1 MGRLILREVFS
12 RITIL
17 PQLPVVGGVLTG
29 SFFARKRKMVNLNR
43 HNKSGRIISLA
54 LVIAMCLAG
63 ALCVTGCK
71 KEEPASEPE
80 TKQENQE
87 DNNIY
92 GDESLGID
100 AKVDEQLKDYRH
112 ILLLGIDNGDRSDLM
127 IVLSINKKTNEI
139 KSVPVH
145 RDAYMQISPDGTYDI
160 DGVDYEF
167 YKCNRAY
174 KRDGIYGAM
183 MELNR
188 HMDLNIRECIAIDW
202 DGIARFIDSMGGLD
216 ADITEDMLPTLNNS
230 LDEKDKIESAGMHRL
245 NGRQAVQYLRV
256 RKYDGGSAPVREDR
270 NQEVLAQLF
279 ERAKTMDIEKL
290 TKIYDDVA
298 SDLDTNMSRN
308 TLTDTLA
315 MISKS
320 TLESTPGWPYEYTE
334 MWDDAFYYFV
344 PDTLDTNV
352 KELHKTLFGQEN
364 YESSETVKMLNEK
377 IETLRE
383 EQLH

>member
-1 MGRLILREVFS
+1 
-12 RITIL
+12 
-17 PQLPVVGGVLTG
+17 
-29 SFFARKRKMVNLNR
+29 MVNLNR

-63 ALCVTGCK
+63 IFCVSGCK

-145 RDAYMQISPDGTYDI
+145 RDAYMQISPDGTYEI
-160 DGVDYEF
+160 DGVEYEF

-183 MELNR
+183 TELNR

-216 ADITEDMLPTLNNS
+216 ADISEDMLPTLNNS
-230 LDEKDKIESAGMHRL
+230 LKDKDKLSGAGKHRL

-256 RKYDGGSAPVREDR
+256 RKYDGGSAPVREER

-279 ERAKTMDIEKL
+279 ERAKTMSIDEL
-290 TKIYDDVA
+290 SDVYDDVA

-315 MISKS
+315 SISKS

-344 PDTLDTNV
+344 PDTLETNV
-352 KELHKTLFGQEN
+352 QEFHKTVFGQED
-364 YESSETVKMLNEK
+364 YQPSESVKTLNEK
-377 IETLRE
+377 IETARKELN
-383 EQLH
+383 

>member
-1 MGRLILREVFS
+1 
-12 RITIL
+12 
-17 PQLPVVGGVLTG
+17 
-29 SFFARKRKMVNLNR
+29 MVNLNR

-63 ALCVTGCK
+63 AFCVTGCK

-112 ILLLGIDNGDRSDLM
+112 ILLLGIDNGNRSDLM

-139 KSVPVH
+139 KSAPVH

-216 ADITEDMLPTLNNS
+216 ADITEDMLPTLNNN
-230 LDEKDKIESAGMHRL
+230 LGDKDTIDSAGMHRL

-256 RKYDGGSAPVREDR
+256 RKYDGGSAPVREER

-315 MISKS
+315 SISKS
-320 TLESTPGWPYEYTE
+320 TLESTPSWPYEYTE

-352 KELHKTLFGQEN
+352 QELHKTLFGQEN
-364 YESSETVKMLNEK
+364 YETTETVKILNDK
-377 IETLRE
+377 IETLRK

>member
-1 MGRLILREVFS
+1 MIRRQKNTGRLFS
-12 RITIL
+12 L
-17 PQLPVVGGVLTG
+17 V
-29 SFFARKRKMVNLNR
+29 
-43 HNKSGRIISLA
+43 
-54 LVIAMCLAG
+54 LVIAICLTG
-63 ALCVTGCK
+63 ALGMIGCK
-71 KEEPASEPE
+71 KDEPASETK
-80 TKQENQE
+80 TKQEE
-87 DNNIY
+87 DSIY

-100 AKVDEQLKDYRH
+100 EKVDEQLKDYRH
-112 ILLLGIDNGDRSDLM
+112 ILLLGIDNGNRSDLM

-145 RDAYMQISPDGTYDI
+145 RDAYMQIAPDGTYDI

-216 ADITEDMLPTLNNS
+216 ADITEDMLSTLNDS
-230 LDEKDKIESAGMHRL
+230 LEDKDKIDSAGMHRL

-256 RKYDGGSAPVREDR
+256 RKYDGGSAPVREER

-279 ERAKTMDIEKL
+279 ERAKTMSIDEL
-290 TKIYDDVA
+290 SEIYDDVA

-315 MISKS
+315 SISKS

-334 MWDDAFYYFV
+334 MWDDTFYYFV

-364 YESSETVKMLNEK
+364 YETSKTVNMLNDK
-377 IETLRE
+377 IETTRK